1 MDVTSWIDLLHSE
14 LSIIVDQTVRYL
26 PRLLFALVIMLAGW
40 LVAKLSRAISVR
52 LLIGID
58 RLWHRFISHRAL
70 EQFQPHYPP
79 AKIAGEIVFWFIIMF
94 FVAGAASILGLG
106 TFVSWLSKVA
116 TYIPILLT
124 GLLIILAGVIISA
137 LVRDLIVSS
146 AISAGIPQ
154 SDLLGRIAQ
163 MAILLVTVIIGADQI
178 GIDVTFLSIIIGVLT
193 AVTFGGIALA
203 FGAGA
208 KDFVAN
214 IISSHQLR
222 QTFRIGDKI
231 SIHGMDGVVLEV
243 TSTKVILDTDQG
255 RVIVPAKHFEEEVA
269 ILRDRGDTD
278 ET

>member
-1 MDVTSWIDLLHSE
+1 MDFTNWIDLLRTE
-14 LSIIVDQTVRYL
+14 LSIIVDQTLKYL

-40 LVAKLSRAISVR
+40 LVAKLARAISVR

-58 RLWHRFISHRAL
+58 RLWHRFISNRAL
-70 EQFQPHYPP
+70 EQFQPRYPP
-79 AKIAGEIVFWFIIMF
+79 AKIAGEIIFWFIIMF

-137 LVRDLIVSS
+137 LVRDLIISS

-163 MAILLVTVIIGADQI
+163 MAILLVTVIVGADQI
-178 GIDVTFLSIIIGVLT
+178 GIDVSFLSIIVGVLT

-214 IISSHQLR
+214 IISAHQLR
-222 QTFRIGDKI
+222 QTLRIGDKMH
-231 SIHGMDGVVLEV
+231 IHGMDGVILEV
-243 TSTKVILDTDQG
+243 TSTKVILDTNQG
-255 RVIVPAKHFEEEVA
+255 RVIVPAKHFEQEVVV
-269 ILRDRGDTD
+269 LRDRG
-278 ET
+278 ETNGT